1 MPRKDQPTEMEDDD
15 EPYRSSL
22 GQAIHLWSNGND
34 ISRTLYKELTELGFD
49 VEQLKYRHQR

>member
-1 MPRKDQPTEMEDDD
+1 MEDDD

-49 VEQLKYRHQR
+49 VETLKYRHQR